1 MAKFIKGTSGNP
13 NGRPRGIPDKR
24 TVYRETLHENAPE
37 IIGVLI
43 EKAISG
49 DSVALRICTDRILPS
64 LKAGDATINIQLSG
78 DLSEQGQ
85 QVLSALGNGQLSP
98 AEAGSVFNSLQSQ
111 SRLIESDEIIE
122 RIEALEKA
130 LKR

>member
-37 IIGVLI
+37 IIGLLI